1 MLEAAAV
8 AATLYAQVCNFHPQT
23 VNQQLRLLLTRCPLL
38 CGEQVQFPLLALRSF
53 EHLSALYRADMDLQG
68 MAQACE
74 DMSRVLS
81 QAVAERSSPEYL
93 GREFSLGGFFRV
105 SIFGP
110 GFPES
115 KVCVGNGQLFSHE
128 SAESMHGT
136 TRSLV

>member
-1 MLEAAAV
+1 M
-8 AATLYAQVCNFHPQT
+8 
-23 VNQQLRLLLTRCPLL
+23 
-38 CGEQVQFPLLALRSF
+38 QFPLLALRSF

-115 KVCVGNGQLFSHE
+115 KVGVGSKHLFSHSQSSGKPE
-128 SAESMHGT
+128 WYSAQPLFDDVSLTVVAFAGIRVPCQGT
-136 TRSLV
+136 QAPV